1 MYDLSEYACMTSQSV
16 CVCMT
21 SQSVSVPT
29 APVDGDGI
37 VPEELEKR
45 LEAHL
50 STRPREVG
58 GNKPFW
64 SMLYLIPTFH
74 NPTGVCLSPGTSAC
88 TCTCTCLTQYMSN
101 IQYTIMVNTQYIS
114 TSSSFCFI

>member
-1 MYDLSEYACMTSQSV
+1 MYDLSECVYDLSECACMTSQSV
-16 CVCMT
+16 N
-21 SQSVSVPT
+21 VPT

-88 TCTCTCLTQYMSN
+88 T
-101 IQYTIMVNTQYIS
+101 
-114 TSSSFCFI
+114 